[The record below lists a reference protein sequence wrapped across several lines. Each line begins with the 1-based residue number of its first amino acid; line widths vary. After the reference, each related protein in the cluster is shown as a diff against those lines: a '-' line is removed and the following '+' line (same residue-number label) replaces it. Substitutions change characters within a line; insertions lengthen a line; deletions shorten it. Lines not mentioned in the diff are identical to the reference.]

1 MSLKWQDITS
11 YINIV
16 YFRKMFTCSDFSQK
30 VLPVPSNIFSTEE
43 NPNRILALTT
53 IKHSA
58 ELPTFLPQPIP
69 ELLQDVFFYFCILRW
84 QLNTTDAVCQSSK
97 TSVFDQAGDFNSA
110 QVCKN
115 LKKISVYIC
124 LLPKHVFWPYEY

>member
-69 ELLQDVFFYFCILRW
+69 ELLQDFFFIFVSW
-84 QLNTTDAVCQSSK
+84 DDNWIQLMQCQSSK